1 RCIPAIKELIDN
13 KDYQVIKF
21 FQSVRVRYLNKEEI
35 LNFDPEMRSFFNINR
50 PEELLNTTRSKNRG
64 LHKND

>member
-1 RCIPAIKELIDN
+1 LIDN

-35 LNFDPEMRSFFNINR
+35 LDFDPKMRSFFNINR
-50 PEELLNTTRSKNRG
+50 PEELLNTTIS
-64 LHKND
+64 